1 MALYLLLWME
11 SGWRRQW
18 PILCFAGPP
27 GVGKTSLGRSIA
39 RALGRKF
46 QRISLGGMRDEAEIR
61 GHRRTYIGAMPGR
74 IIAAVKQAESCNPL
88 LLLDEIDKLGN
99 DQRGDPAS
107 ALLEV
112 LDAEQNSTFRD
123 HFLEVPFDLSDVLF
137 ITTAN
142 TLDTIPRPL
151 LDRMEVIELT
161 SYTDEEKL
169 QIAKRHLLPKE
180 LKRHGLTKAQLRLT
194 DDAIREL
201 IRGYTR
207 EAGVRVL
214 ERKLGVRLPAGLE
227 ITVVVFIFAAEILGE
242 IACFYVTVPFWDK
255 ALHTTSGFIYAAVG
269 YSMADVLNRHKKVS
283 FELSP
288 LFLALVAFCFSMT
301 IGALWEIFEF
311 SVDNL
316 FHKDMQKDTVIQQIT
331 SVALDP
337 TNRNIPIT
345 ISNIQDV
352 VVNGESLGLGGYLDI
367 GLYDTMGDLI
377 VNLIGAVV
385 FSVIGYFH
393 QKHRKKSV
401 VTQLFVPQVDEKEE
415 DVQHE

>member
-1 MALYLLLWME
+1 MFHK
-11 SGWRRQW
+11 SKRKT
-18 PILCFAGPP
+18 PP
-27 GVGKTSLGRSIA
+27 T
-39 RALGRKF
+39 
-46 QRISLGGMRDEAEIR
+46 
-61 GHRRTYIGAMPGR
+61 
-74 IIAAVKQAESCNPL
+74 QAELRQRVRRRMTLRGVLAFFVVLTMIRAAFMHRFENIFVCVLALILLALPSIIEKQLAIDIPPL
-88 LLLDEIDKLGN
+88 MEGIIYC
-99 DQRGDPAS
+99 
-107 ALLEV
+107 
-112 LDAEQNSTFRD
+112 
-123 HFLEVPFDLSDVLF
+123 F
-137 ITTAN
+137 I
-142 TLDTIPRPL
+142 
-151 LDRMEVIELT
+151 
-161 SYTDEEKL
+161 Y
-169 QIAKRHLLPKE
+169 
-180 LKRHGLTKAQLRLT
+180 
-194 DDAIREL
+194 
-201 IRGYTR
+201 
-207 EAGVRVL
+207 
-214 ERKLGVRLPAGLE
+214 
-227 ITVVVFIFAAEILGE
+227 AAEILGE

>member
-1 MALYLLLWME
+1 MKRTGTELKNKMSRQERREARLRQEKLRLQKKSKLTLIVYAVIRLIVVGVLVRSAFNGQIESVYTCLLTL
-11 SGWRRQW
+11 
-18 PILCFAGPP
+18 
-27 GVGKTSLGRSIA
+27 V
-39 RALGRKF
+39 
-46 QRISLGGMRDEAEIR
+46 
-61 GHRRTYIGAMPGR
+61 
-74 IIAAVKQAESCNPL
+74 L
-88 LLLDEIDKLGN
+88 LLLPSI
-99 DQRGDPAS
+99 
-107 ALLEV
+107 
-112 LDAEQNSTFRD
+112 
-123 HFLEVPFDLSDVLF
+123 
-137 ITTAN
+137 
-142 TLDTIPRPL
+142 
-151 LDRMEVIELT
+151 
-161 SYTDEEKL
+161 
-169 QIAKRHLLPKE
+169 
-180 LKRHGLTKAQLRLT
+180 
-194 DDAIREL
+194 
-201 IRGYTR
+201 
-207 EAGVRVL
+207 L

-227 ITVVVFIFAAEILGE
+227 ITVVVVILAAEILGE

>member
-1 MALYLLLWME
+1 MSRQERREAR
-11 SGWRRQW
+11 RRQEKLRLQKKSKLTLVVYAV
-18 PILCFAGPP
+18 IRLIVI
-27 GVGKTSLGRSIA
+27 GVLIRSAFNGQI
-39 RALGRKF
+39 
-46 QRISLGGMRDEAEIR
+46 
-61 GHRRTYIGAMPGR
+61 
-74 IIAAVKQAESCNPL
+74 ESVYTCLLTLVL
-88 LLLDEIDKLGN
+88 LLLPSI
-99 DQRGDPAS
+99 
-107 ALLEV
+107 
-112 LDAEQNSTFRD
+112 
-123 HFLEVPFDLSDVLF
+123 
-137 ITTAN
+137 
-142 TLDTIPRPL
+142 
-151 LDRMEVIELT
+151 
-161 SYTDEEKL
+161 
-169 QIAKRHLLPKE
+169 
-180 LKRHGLTKAQLRLT
+180 
-194 DDAIREL
+194 
-201 IRGYTR
+201 
-207 EAGVRVL
+207 L

-227 ITVVVFIFAAEILGE
+227 ITGVIFIFAAEILGE
-242 IACFYVTVPFWDK
+242 IASFYVTVPFWDK

-345 ISNIQDV
+345 ISNFQDV

-385 FSVIGYFH
+385 FSGIGYFH

>member
-1 MALYLLLWME
+1 MKNKMSRQERREARLRQEKLRLQKKSKLTLIVYAVIRLIVVGVLVRSAFNGQIESVYTCLLTL
-11 SGWRRQW
+11 
-18 PILCFAGPP
+18 
-27 GVGKTSLGRSIA
+27 V
-39 RALGRKF
+39 
-46 QRISLGGMRDEAEIR
+46 
-61 GHRRTYIGAMPGR
+61 
-74 IIAAVKQAESCNPL
+74 L
-88 LLLDEIDKLGN
+88 LLLPSI
-99 DQRGDPAS
+99 
-107 ALLEV
+107 
-112 LDAEQNSTFRD
+112 
-123 HFLEVPFDLSDVLF
+123 
-137 ITTAN
+137 
-142 TLDTIPRPL
+142 
-151 LDRMEVIELT
+151 
-161 SYTDEEKL
+161 
-169 QIAKRHLLPKE
+169 
-180 LKRHGLTKAQLRLT
+180 
-194 DDAIREL
+194 
-201 IRGYTR
+201 
-207 EAGVRVL
+207 L

-227 ITVVVFIFAAEILGE
+227 ITVVFFIFAAEILGE

-301 IGALWEIFEF
+301 IGAVWEIFEF

-393 QKHRKKSV
+393 QKHRKKSI

>member
-1 MALYLLLWME
+1 MKRTGTELKNKMSRQERREARLRQEKLRLQKKSKLTLIVYAVIRLIVVGVLVRSAFNGQIESVYTCLLTL
-11 SGWRRQW
+11 
-18 PILCFAGPP
+18 
-27 GVGKTSLGRSIA
+27 V
-39 RALGRKF
+39 
-46 QRISLGGMRDEAEIR
+46 
-61 GHRRTYIGAMPGR
+61 
-74 IIAAVKQAESCNPL
+74 L
-88 LLLDEIDKLGN
+88 LLLPSI
-99 DQRGDPAS
+99 
-107 ALLEV
+107 
-112 LDAEQNSTFRD
+112 
-123 HFLEVPFDLSDVLF
+123 
-137 ITTAN
+137 
-142 TLDTIPRPL
+142 
-151 LDRMEVIELT
+151 
-161 SYTDEEKL
+161 
-169 QIAKRHLLPKE
+169 
-180 LKRHGLTKAQLRLT
+180 
-194 DDAIREL
+194 
-201 IRGYTR
+201 
-207 EAGVRVL
+207 L

-367 GLYDTMGDLI
+367 GLYDTMFVLMLWRTAPDWFLYADAALCACLI
-377 VNLIGAVV
+377 LLAFVKYAIRYGGILREARADGA
-385 FSVIGYFH
+385 
-393 QKHRKKSV
+393 RK
-401 VTQLFVPQVDEKEE
+401 QA
-415 DVQHE
+415 

>member
-1 MALYLLLWME
+1 MKRTETELKNKMSRQERREARLRQEKLRLQKKSKLTLVVYAVIRLIVIGVLIRSAFNGQIESVYTCLLTL
-11 SGWRRQW
+11 
-18 PILCFAGPP
+18 
-27 GVGKTSLGRSIA
+27 V
-39 RALGRKF
+39 
-46 QRISLGGMRDEAEIR
+46 
-61 GHRRTYIGAMPGR
+61 
-74 IIAAVKQAESCNPL
+74 L
-88 LLLDEIDKLGN
+88 LLLPSI
-99 DQRGDPAS
+99 
-107 ALLEV
+107 
-112 LDAEQNSTFRD
+112 
-123 HFLEVPFDLSDVLF
+123 
-137 ITTAN
+137 
-142 TLDTIPRPL
+142 
-151 LDRMEVIELT
+151 
-161 SYTDEEKL
+161 
-169 QIAKRHLLPKE
+169 
-180 LKRHGLTKAQLRLT
+180 
-194 DDAIREL
+194 
-201 IRGYTR
+201 
-207 EAGVRVL
+207 L

-227 ITVVVFIFAAEILGE
+227 ITVVAFIFAAEILGE

>member
-1 MALYLLLWME
+1 MKRTGTELKNKMSRQERREARLRQEKLRLQKKSKLTLIVYAVIRLIVVGVLVRSAFNGQIE
-11 SGWRRQW
+11 SVYT
-18 PILCFAGPP
+18 C
-27 GVGKTSLGRSIA
+27 
-39 RALGRKF
+39 
-46 QRISLGGMRDEAEIR
+46 
-61 GHRRTYIGAMPGR
+61 
-74 IIAAVKQAESCNPL
+74 L
-88 LLLDEIDKLGN
+88 LLL
-99 DQRGDPAS
+99 
-107 ALLEV
+107 
-112 LDAEQNSTFRD
+112 
-123 HFLEVPFDLSDVLF
+123 
-137 ITTAN
+137 
-142 TLDTIPRPL
+142 
-151 LDRMEVIELT
+151 
-161 SYTDEEKL
+161 
-169 QIAKRHLLPKE
+169 LLPS
-180 LKRHGLTKAQLRLT
+180 
-194 DDAIREL
+194 I
-201 IRGYTR
+201 
-207 EAGVRVL
+207 L

>member
-1 MALYLLLWME
+1 MKRMGTELKNKMSRQERREARLRQEKLRLQKKSKLTLIVYAVIVVGVLVRSAFNGQIESVYTCLLTL
-11 SGWRRQW
+11 
-18 PILCFAGPP
+18 
-27 GVGKTSLGRSIA
+27 V
-39 RALGRKF
+39 
-46 QRISLGGMRDEAEIR
+46 
-61 GHRRTYIGAMPGR
+61 
-74 IIAAVKQAESCNPL
+74 L
-88 LLLDEIDKLGN
+88 LLLPSI
-99 DQRGDPAS
+99 
-107 ALLEV
+107 
-112 LDAEQNSTFRD
+112 
-123 HFLEVPFDLSDVLF
+123 
-137 ITTAN
+137 
-142 TLDTIPRPL
+142 
-151 LDRMEVIELT
+151 
-161 SYTDEEKL
+161 
-169 QIAKRHLLPKE
+169 
-180 LKRHGLTKAQLRLT
+180 
-194 DDAIREL
+194 
-201 IRGYTR
+201 
-207 EAGVRVL
+207 L

-301 IGALWEIFEF
+301 IGAVWEIFEF

>member
-1 MALYLLLWME
+1 MKRTETELKNKMSRQERREARLRQEKLRLQKKSKLTLIVYAVIRLIVVGVLVRSAFNGQIESVYTCLLTL
-11 SGWRRQW
+11 
-18 PILCFAGPP
+18 
-27 GVGKTSLGRSIA
+27 V
-39 RALGRKF
+39 
-46 QRISLGGMRDEAEIR
+46 
-61 GHRRTYIGAMPGR
+61 
-74 IIAAVKQAESCNPL
+74 L
-88 LLLDEIDKLGN
+88 LLLPSI
-99 DQRGDPAS
+99 
-107 ALLEV
+107 
-112 LDAEQNSTFRD
+112 
-123 HFLEVPFDLSDVLF
+123 
-137 ITTAN
+137 
-142 TLDTIPRPL
+142 
-151 LDRMEVIELT
+151 
-161 SYTDEEKL
+161 
-169 QIAKRHLLPKE
+169 
-180 LKRHGLTKAQLRLT
+180 
-194 DDAIREL
+194 
-201 IRGYTR
+201 
-207 EAGVRVL
+207 L

-242 IACFYVTVPFWDK
+242 IAGFYVTVPFWDK

>member
-1 MALYLLLWME
+1 MKRTGTELKNKMSRQERREARLRQEKLRLQKKSKLTLIVYAVIRLIVVGVLVRSAFNGQIESVYTCLLTL
-11 SGWRRQW
+11 
-18 PILCFAGPP
+18 
-27 GVGKTSLGRSIA
+27 V
-39 RALGRKF
+39 
-46 QRISLGGMRDEAEIR
+46 
-61 GHRRTYIGAMPGR
+61 
-74 IIAAVKQAESCNPL
+74 L
-88 LLLDEIDKLGN
+88 LLLPSI
-99 DQRGDPAS
+99 
-107 ALLEV
+107 
-112 LDAEQNSTFRD
+112 
-123 HFLEVPFDLSDVLF
+123 
-137 ITTAN
+137 
-142 TLDTIPRPL
+142 
-151 LDRMEVIELT
+151 
-161 SYTDEEKL
+161 
-169 QIAKRHLLPKE
+169 
-180 LKRHGLTKAQLRLT
+180 
-194 DDAIREL
+194 
-201 IRGYTR
+201 
-207 EAGVRVL
+207 L

-242 IACFYVTVPFWDK
+242 IDCFYVTVPFWDK